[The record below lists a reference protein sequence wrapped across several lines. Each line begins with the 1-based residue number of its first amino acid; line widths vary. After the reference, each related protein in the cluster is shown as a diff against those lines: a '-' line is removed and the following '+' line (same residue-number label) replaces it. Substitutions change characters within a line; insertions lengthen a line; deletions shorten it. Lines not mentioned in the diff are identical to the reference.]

1 MSLRRIV
8 LCNAR
13 LLLEYLRAEKRISM
27 TDLSTDLG
35 RIRLKNPIICA
46 SSEFTMTP
54 EGISAALKAGAG
66 AVIAKSV
73 NEAPGAARQLDIAE
87 YMMLDSGWAISP
99 WADAGLEASLFC
111 RSGLAQTPLDQWLE
125 ILVGADAEAR
135 AQDAY
140 VAGSI
145 TVAAAAPAA
154 RIAAAMEAAGLRWI
168 ELNLSS
174 PHGREAVGD
183 AVRQVSDAEAVH
195 DYVRQVRAATTVPLT
210 VKLTAQS
217 GDPLALAER
226 AIAAGADM
234 LVLMGRFQGFIPDI
248 ETMQPI
254 LGSAGAIGGRWALPL
269 TLYWISKCFKALPPA
284 IPLIATNGVRTGDDV
299 IRALLSGARG
309 VEIASA
315 VLSRGPGVIGEMLA
329 GLEAYCARKRIAWP
343 GEIVGRAADAALGYG
358 ALPLAK
364 RSSYPWDRFIRDP

>member
-1 MSLRRIV
+1 
-8 LCNAR
+8 
-13 LLLEYLRAEKRISM
+13 M
-27 TDLSTDLG
+27 TDLSADLG

-54 EGISAALKAGAG
+54 EGIGAALKAGAG
-66 AVIAKSV
+66 AVIAKSI
-73 NEAPGAARQLDIAE
+73 NESPGAARQLDIAE
-87 YMMLDSGWAISP
+87 YALLDSDWVASP
-99 WADAGLEASLFC
+99 WHDAGLEASLFC
-111 RSGLAQTPLDQWLE
+111 RSGLAQMPLDQWLE
-125 ILVGADAEAR
+125 MLTRADARAR
-135 AQDAY
+135 TQDAY

-168 ELNLSS
+168 ELNLSA
-174 PHGREAVGD
+174 PHGREAVGG
-183 AVRQVSDAEAVH
+183 AVRQISDAQAVH
-195 DYVRQVRAATTVPLT
+195 DYVRQVRAATTLPLT

-217 GDPLALAER
+217 DDPIALAER

-254 LGSAGAIGGRWALPL
+254 LGSAAAIGGRWALPL
-269 TLYWISKCFKALPPA
+269 TLYWIAKCFKALSPA
-284 IPLIATNGVRTGDDV
+284 APLIATNGVRIGDDV

-315 VLSRGPGVIGEMLA
+315 VLSRGAGVIGEMIA
-329 GLEAYCARKRIAWP
+329 GLQAYCARKGITRLD
-343 GEIVGRAADAALGYG
+343 EIVGRAADAALGYG
-358 ALPLAK
+358 ALSPVK
-364 RSSYPWDRFIRDP
+364 RTGYPWDRFIRDT